1 MKGGKMKIG
10 LIATLAICSAL
21 YVAVTML
28 FIQIYVVGG
37 YMTKKPLFGNMT
49 NVVIRDTA
57 LSLGIYS
64 MGCCVLLL
72 FNMIQC
78 AFIFYQRFWTWCL
91 TLCFKIVCIGHNI
104 GFVVYMSLIY
114 SGCDWKSLTYKWPGP
129 DNIFYHASKVC
140 VVYGCSPEPFTDCY
154 WLQKSQLFTTIEF
167 LLGFAA
173 LFEIFFL
180 VLYRRHTFKN
190 ASMPNCCQLSP
201 IDSVTNPNSIVAE
214 QLSPTQSDSIESVNQ
229 PIQSITN
236 VNFEEDTISEE

>member
-1 MKGGKMKIG
+1 
-10 LIATLAICSAL
+10 
-21 YVAVTML
+21 
-28 FIQIYVVGG
+28 
-37 YMTKKPLFGNMT
+37 MTKKPLFGNVT

-57 LSLGIYS
+57 LSLGIVS
-64 MGCCVLLL
+64 MGCCILLL
-72 FNMIQC
+72 FNMIQS

-129 DNIFYHASKVC
+129 GDFYYTGRVC
-140 VVYGCSPEPFTDCY
+140 VVSGCSPEPFTSCY
-154 WLQKSQLFTTIEF
+154 WLQKPDLLTTISF

-173 LFEIFFL
+173 LFEIVFL
-180 VLYRRHTFKN
+180 VLYRRHTYKN
-190 ASMPNCCQLSP
+190 ATMPNCCQLAP
-201 IDSVTNPNSIVAE
+201 NDSVTNPNSIVVSNVE
-214 QLSPTQSDSIESVNQ
+214 QLSQSQTDSSQSDNQ